1 MRKLPDKVK
10 EQRGTLKKSRVN
22 PGQPIAR
29 QITTIPIPPASLPES
44 AHRIWYDQCTNL
56 CEMGILTAADLAL
69 VESFCVEKM
78 KYDRATEF
86 LETSGLK
93 KPGDMLDSTNK
104 GNTKMVSLYIKIQDQ
119 ALANMIK
126 ISSRFGFDPVSR
138 TSIGASEVKNDPLS
152 DLI

>member
-1 MRKLPDKVK
+1 MALYR
-10 EQRGTLKKSRVN
+10 
-22 PGQPIAR
+22 
-29 QITTIPIPPASLPES
+29 TTSDPNVTCPEDLYS
-44 AHRIWYDQCTNL
+44 SDELERMDQ
-56 CEMGILTAADLAL
+56 AADLAL